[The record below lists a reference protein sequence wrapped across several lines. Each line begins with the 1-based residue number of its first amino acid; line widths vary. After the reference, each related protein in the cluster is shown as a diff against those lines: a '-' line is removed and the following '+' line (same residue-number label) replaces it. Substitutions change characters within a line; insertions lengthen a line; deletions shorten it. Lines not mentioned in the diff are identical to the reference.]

1 MRKEVD
7 NIKQEISALCSQAV
21 FFKLETPLARPNWT
35 WSW

>member
-7 NIKQEISALCSQAV
+7 NIKQESSALCSQAV
-21 FFKLETPLARPNWT
+21 VLMLGTPLTRPNWT